1 MDLARIVLWLFVINL
16 GIVFGAG
23 LYEARIV
30 VPLWASSPP
39 ESLRS
44 PDSGRRFWAFVTT
57 IPLTLLTLASLVA
70 AWHAPAPRRESWLVA
85 AVVILVERIATFSY
99 FIPTMLRLQRAAL
112 PPADVRA
119 RVSLWARLNY
129 LRSAITPGDSANPKP
144 ISENVA
150 KFTVETRGPR
160 PRRPGA
166 TGPGPVR
173 TRRCP
178 PEGRPS
184 GPRARSR
191 PPPVATPAPRRGRP
205 PARSTPSCAPPG
217 FRGAGRPESLR

>member
-1 MDLARIVLWLFVINL
+1 MDLARIVLWLFVTNL

-23 LYEARIV
+23 LYESRIV

-112 PPADVRA
+112 PQ
-119 RVSLWARLNY
+119 
-129 LRSAITPGDSANPKP
+129 
-144 ISENVA
+144 
-150 KFTVETRGPR
+150 
-160 PRRPGA
+160 
-166 TGPGPVR
+166 
-173 TRRCP
+173 
-178 PEGRPS
+178 
-184 GPRARSR
+184 ARSEEHTSELQSPCNLVCR
-191 PPPVATPAPRRGRP
+191 LLLEKKKKKKEIIYELNLISCPVYV
-205 PARSTPSCAPPG
+205 
-217 FRGAGRPESLR
+217 L

>member
-1 MDLARIVLWLFVINL
+1 MTTRSDLLRKPRCTAPHQYHAGIEGLVHRNAPRWGRLEHNQPRGEGNMDLARIVLWLFVINL

-99 FIPTMLRLQRAAL
+99 FIPTDRK
-112 PPADVRA
+112 
-119 RVSLWARLNY
+119 STRLNSSHGY
-129 LRSAITPGDSANPKP
+129 
-144 ISENVA
+144 ISYAV
-150 KFTVETRGPR
+150 F
-160 PRRPGA
+160 
-166 TGPGPVR
+166 
-173 TRRCP
+173 
-178 PEGRPS
+178 
-184 GPRARSR
+184 
-191 PPPVATPAPRRGRP
+191 
-205 PARSTPSCAPPG
+205 
-217 FRGAGRPESLR
+217 

>member
-85 AVVILVERIATFSY
+85 AVVVLVERIATFSY

-112 PPADVRA
+112 PQADVRA
-119 RVSLWARLNY
+119 RVALWARLNY
-129 LRSAITPGDSANPKP
+129 LRSALTL
-144 ISENVA
+144 VA
-150 KFTVETRGPR
+150 WLAAMKALTLT
-160 PRRPGA
+160 
-166 TGPGPVR
+166 
-173 TRRCP
+173 
-178 PEGRPS
+178 
-184 GPRARSR
+184 
-191 PPPVATPAPRRGRP
+191 TPA
-205 PARSTPSCAPPG
+205 AR
-217 FRGAGRPESLR
+217 